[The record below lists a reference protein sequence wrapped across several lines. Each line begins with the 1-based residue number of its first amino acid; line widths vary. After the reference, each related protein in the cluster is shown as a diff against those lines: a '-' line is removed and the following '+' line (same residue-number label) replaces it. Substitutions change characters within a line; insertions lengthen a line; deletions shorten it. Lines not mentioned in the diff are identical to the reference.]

1 MNVDNIL
8 GEFLSVFGKRIK
20 ELREK
25 KGYTLEEID
34 ALCDIDPSD
43 FSKIEKGKANITF
56 RTLIKISLALEVNP
70 RELFDF
76 KLEKNRLNR

>member
-1 MNVDNIL
+1 MNVDNMV

-43 FSKIEKGKANITF
+43 FSKIEKGKTNITL
-56 RTLIKISLALEVNP
+56 RTLIKISLTLGVNP
-70 RELFDF
+70 KELFDF
-76 KLEKNRLNR
+76 KLEKNSLS

>member
-1 MNVDNIL
+1 MKVDNIL
-8 GEFLSVFGKRIK
+8 DEFLSVFGERIK
-20 ELREK
+20 ELREE

-56 RTLIKISLALEVNP
+56 RTLIKISEALEVKP
-70 RELFDF
+70 KELFDF
-76 KLEKNRLNR
+76 